1 MERRTINSYLSGL
14 QVRAADGKP
23 PVIKGYGAVYYRAG
37 HPGTEYRL
45 WQDCY
50 ERIMPGAFDAALAA
64 DVRSLFNHD
73 PNFVL
78 GRSRGAA
85 ATLRLS
91 VDSTGLRYEVEPPQT
106 TVIRE
111 QVLEP
116 IRRGDVSGSSFMF
129 RPSKVVWSEED
140 RDGRTVDVRELH
152 GVELFEV
159 GPVTFPA
166 YGDTSTGV
174 RSSEREA
181 IESERREWRESVLA
195 ERAQEADQVRRWA
208 EAAARVLVAGAVA
221 RL

>member
-1 MERRTINSYLSGL
+1 MERRTLSGAAAGL

-23 PVIKGYGAVYYRAG
+23 PVIEGYGAVYYRAG
-37 HPGTEYRL
+37 QPGTEYRL

-78 GRSRGAA
+78 GRSGGPA

-91 VDSTGLRYEVEPPQT
+91 VDATGLRYEVEPPQT

-129 RPSKVVWSEED
+129 RPSKVVWAEED

-166 YGDTSTGV
+166 YGDTTTGV
-174 RSSEREA
+174 RSAERKTLEL
-181 IESERREWRESVLA
+181 ERREWLESHRA
-195 ERAQEADQVRRWA
+195 ELAQESAELRRRGDV
-208 EAAARVLVAGAVA
+208 AAAVRVAQALA